1 MTTTPPAKPPIQ
13 LLLLNQFPIYEQL
26 QLEEALLRADD
37 RNWLILNYG
46 SPPAIVMGI
55 SGAPEALINKYQ
67 IAKCPVPIIRRFSGG
82 GTVFIDHNTVFATWI
97 CNTSHIGVPCCPQKM
112 HLWAAQF
119 YQQAFPNLK
128 MNLKENDYVIGEYK
142 WGGNAQY
149 LCKGR
154 WLHHTS
160 MLWDYHSEN
169 MQYLLMPAKKP
180 AYRQERP
187 HDQFLCRLRDHF
199 PHPGHITSN
208 IITKLHDA
216 FHVATCSVEESL
228 EILKR
233 PHRKATQLLPEST
246 LN

>member
-1 MTTTPPAKPPIQ
+1 MTTTLPAKPSLH

-37 RNWLILNYG
+37 RNWILLNYG

-55 SGAPEALINKYQ
+55 SGVPEKLIDLQ
-67 IAKCPVPIIRRFSGG
+67 QLVQRPVPVIRRFSGG
-82 GTVFIDHNTVFATWI
+82 GTVFIDPNTVFATWI
-97 CNTSHIGVPCCPQKM
+97 CNTAHVDVPCCPQKV
-112 HLWAAQF
+112 HHWTAQF
-119 YQQAFPNLK
+119 YRQAFPHLK
-128 MNLKENDYVIGEYK
+128 MDLKENDYVIGDYK

-160 MLWDYHSEN
+160 ILWDYDAAN

-180 AYRQERP
+180 AYRQERG

-199 PHPGHITSN
+199 SDPLHITSHIVAN
-208 IITKLHDA
+208 LHERFNVIQPSLD
-216 FHVATCSVEESL
+216 ESL
-228 EILKR
+228 EVLQR
-233 PHRKATQLLPEST
+233 PHRKALSLL
-246 LN
+246 